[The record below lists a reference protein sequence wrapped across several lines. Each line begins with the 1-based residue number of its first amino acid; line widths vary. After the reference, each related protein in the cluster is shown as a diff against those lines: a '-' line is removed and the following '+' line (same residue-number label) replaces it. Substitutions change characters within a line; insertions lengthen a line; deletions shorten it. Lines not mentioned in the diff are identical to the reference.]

1 MAEKDYYEILG
12 VPRNATKEEIKRAY
26 RKLALQ
32 YHPDRNKSP
41 EAEEKFKEISEA
53 YAVLSDDQKRAEYDA
68 YGRVGIGSKYTTE
81 DLFRGVDFE
90 DIFRDFGFTTP
101 FEEIFERLFRSSWS
115 GPRRA
120 RGRDVFVNVD
130 MTLEQA
136 ASGITT
142 DISIRRLELCP
153 SCSGSGVKEGT
164 KPRTCPKCKGTG
176 QLRYERR
183 MGFAQFV
190 QIVTCGECG
199 GSGKQITPCDQCR
212 GSGSVYRTRE
222 VSVTI
227 PPGVDDGM
235 SLRLAGQGDV
245 EPNGLPGDV
254 YVRVK
259 LKPHP
264 FFKRS
269 GDDLVCKLPIS
280 ITQAALGVSVKVPTL
295 DGQEELHIPPGTQ
308 TESTFVIKGKGMPKL
323 NGKGRG
329 DLLVKVVVRT
339 PTNINKQQEMLLRE
353 LAKTLDQEVKPMRRE
368 EWDKEPA

>member
-90 DIFRDFGFTTP
+90 DIFRDFGFSTP
-101 FEEIFERLFRSSWS
+101 FEELFQRLFRSSW
-115 GPRRA
+115 GEPRRV
-120 RGRDVFVNVD
+120 RGRDVFVDVD

-153 SCSGSGVKEGT
+153 SCNGSGMKEGT

-190 QIVTCGECG
+190 QIVTCSDCR

-259 LKPHP
+259 LKPHLV
-264 FFKRS
+264 FKRS
-269 GDDLVCKLPIS
+269 GNDLVCKLPIS
-280 ITQAALGVSVKVPTL
+280 ITQAALGTSIKVPTL
-295 DGQEELHIPPGTQ
+295 DGQEELRIPPGTQ
-308 TESTFVIKGKGMPKL
+308 TDSTFVIKGKGMPKL

-329 DLLVKVVVRT
+329 DLLVKVVVKT
-339 PTNINKQQEMLLRE
+339 PINLNKQQEALLRE
-353 LAKTLDQEVKPMRRE
+353 LAKILDQEVKPMRRE

>member
-68 YGRVGIGSKYTTE
+68 YGRVGIGSRYTTE
-81 DLFRGVDFE
+81 DLFRGADFE
-90 DIFRDFGFTTP
+90 DIFRDFGFSTP
-101 FEEIFERLFRSSWS
+101 FEEIFQRLFRGSW
-115 GPRRA
+115 GEPRRA
-120 RGRDVFVNVD
+120 RGRDVFVDVD

-153 SCSGSGVKEGT
+153 SCNGSGMKEGT

-190 QIVTCGECG
+190 QIVTCSECR

-264 FFKRS
+264 VFKRS
-269 GDDLVCKLPIS
+269 GNNLVCKLPIS
-280 ITQAALGVSVKVPTL
+280 ITQATLGTSIKVPTL

-308 TESTFVIKGKGMPKL
+308 TDSTFVIKGKGMPKL
-323 NGKGRG
+323 NGKGKG
-329 DLLVKVVVRT
+329 DLLVNVMVKT
-339 PTNINKQQEMLLRE
+339 PTNLNKQQETLLRE

>member
-68 YGRVGIGSKYTTE
+68 YGRVGIGSRYTTE

-101 FEEIFERLFRSSWS
+101 FEEIFERLFRTGWG
-115 GPRRA
+115 GPKRS
-120 RGRDVFVNVD
+120 RGRDVLVD
-130 MTLEQA
+130 VELTLEQA
-136 ASGITT
+136 ASGVTT
-142 DISIRRLELCP
+142 DVSIKRLELCP
-153 SCSGSGVKEGT
+153 SCNGSGVKEGT

-183 MGFAQFV
+183 TGFAQFV
-190 QIVTCGECG
+190 QIVTCNECG

-212 GSGSVYRTRE
+212 GSGSVRRSRE

-227 PPGVDDGM
+227 PAGVDDGM

-245 EPNGLPGDV
+245 EPGGLPGDA
-254 YVRVK
+254 YVRVR
-259 LKPHP
+259 LRPHP
-264 FFKRS
+264 VFKRS
-269 GDDLVCKLPIS
+269 GDDLICKMPIS
-280 ITQAALGVSVKVPTL
+280 VTQAALGTSIKVPTL
-295 DGQEELHIPPGTQ
+295 DGHANLNIPPGTQ
-308 TESTFVIKGKGMPKL
+308 TDSTFVLKGKGMPKL
-323 NGKGRG
+323 NGRGRG
-329 DLLVKVVVRT
+329 DLLVKIVVRT
-339 PTNINKQQEMLLRE
+339 PTNLSRQQEALLRE
-353 LAKTLDQEVKPMRRE
+353 LAKTLDQEVKPLRRE

>member
-1 MAEKDYYEILG
+1 MAEKDYYDILG
-12 VPRNATKEEIKRAY
+12 VSRNATKEEIKRAY

-41 EAEEKFKEISEA
+41 DAEDKFKEISEA

-68 YGRVGIGSKYTTE
+68 YGRVGIGSRYTAE

-101 FEEIFERLFRSSWS
+101 FEEVFERFFRASWGS
-115 GPRRA
+115 PRRA
-120 RGRDVFVNVD
+120 RGRDVLVD
-130 MTLEQA
+130 VDITLEQA
-136 ASGITT
+136 ASGITR

-153 SCSGSGVKEGT
+153 SCNGSGIKEGT
-164 KPRTCPKCKGTG
+164 KPEMCHRCKGTG
-176 QLRYERR
+176 QIRHERR
-183 MGFAQFV
+183 MGFTYIV
-190 QIVTCGECG
+190 QTITCSECG
-199 GSGKQITPCDQCR
+199 GRGRKITPCAQCR
-212 GSGSVYRTRE
+212 GSGSVERARE

-227 PPGVDDGM
+227 PAGVDDGM

-264 FFKRS
+264 VFKRS
-269 GDDLVCKLPIS
+269 GDNLICKVPIS
-280 ITQAALGVSVKVPTL
+280 ITQAALGASIRVPTL
-295 DGQEELHIPPGTQ
+295 DGSEELRIRPGTQ
-308 TESTFVIKGKGMPKL
+308 TDSILVVKGRGMPKL

-329 DLLVKVVVRT
+329 DLVVKIVVKT
-339 PTNINKQQEMLLRE
+339 PTNLSRQQETLLRE
-353 LAKTLDQEVKPMRRE
+353 LAKTLDQEATPMRRE
-368 EWDKEPA
+368 EWDREQA